1 MPDPSEASPP
11 ALLLSWS
18 ALTHPGKVRKNNE
31 DAFLALTFDGHEL
44 RYLGK
49 LGEATLAEADF
60 VFAVSDG
67 MGGARAGEFA
77 SRIAVDR
84 ITQRMPQAF
93 RLSAM
98 GLAAGFGDVLQEL
111 LGDIHKDLLALGQSY
126 EECKGMGTTLSLAW
140 FHPGWLFFCHVGDS
154 RIYYLPRTG
163 GITQLTR
170 DDTHVGW
177 LRRQGKITE
186 REARIHPRKNALQQ
200 ALGANQQF
208 IDPQVG
214 AVGLEP
220 GDRFLLCTD
229 GVIDGLW
236 DHHLE
241 DGLRRPDEPAAA
253 LDPARRLVTQAVDLS
268 GADNATAVVIE
279 VLPPPAA

>member
-1 MPDPSEASPP
+1 MPDPSEAASPAP
-11 ALLLSWS
+11 LLSWS
-18 ALTHPGKVRKNNE
+18 ALTHPGKVRQNNE

-49 LGEATLAEADF
+49 LGQATLAEADY

-98 GLAAGFGDVLQEL
+98 GMAAGFGDVLQAL
-111 LGDIHKDLLALGQSY
+111 FGDIHHDLLALGNSY
-126 EECKGMGTTLSLAW
+126 EECKGMGTTLTLAW
-140 FHPGWLFFCHVGDS
+140 FHPGWLYFCHVGDS
-154 RIYYLPRTG
+154 RLYFLPRAG

-177 LRRQGKITE
+177 LRSQGRLTE
-186 REARIHPRKNALQQ
+186 REARTHPRKNALQQ

-208 IDPQVG
+208 VDPQVG
-214 AVGLEP
+214 AVGLET

-229 GVIDGLW
+229 GVIDGQW

-241 DGLRRPDEPAAA
+241 DALRRPDESAAV

-279 VLPPPAA
+279 VLPPPVA

>member
-1 MPDPSEASPP
+1 
-11 ALLLSWS
+11 
-18 ALTHPGKVRKNNE
+18 
-31 DAFLALTFDGHEL
+31 
-44 RYLGK
+44 
-49 LGEATLAEADF
+49 
-60 VFAVSDG
+60 

-98 GLAAGFGDVLQEL
+98 GLAAGFGDVLEEL
-111 LGDIHKDLLALGQSY
+111 FGDIHQDLLNLGQSY
-126 EECKGMGTTLSLAW
+126 EECSGMGTTLSLAW
-140 FHPGWLFFCHVGDS
+140 FHPGWMFFCHLGDS
-154 RIYYLPRTG
+154 RIYYLPKDG

-177 LRRQGKITE
+177 LRRQGRVTE

-200 ALGANQQF
+200 ALGANHQF

-214 AVGLEP
+214 AVGLEA

-241 DGLRRPDEPAAA
+241 EGLREPDAAA
-253 LDPARRLVTQAVDLS
+253 AVKDPARRLVEQAVDNS
-268 GADNATAVVIE
+268 GADNATALVIE